1 MHGDDR
7 SQPDRRFVADDDPL
21 VFVKQLHA
29 RHSTP
34 GSGIDLHMQSEPQT
48 NSSAVVS
55 AGACGVAV
63 VLAVV
68 GLALSGSG
76 RQVAEVAAVLAA
88 IFGFGL
94 GFSGFTVARLGAPR
108 MGLALAA
115 MIGNLVVMVAAG
127 LLFFT

>member
-1 MHGDDR
+1 M
-7 SQPDRRFVADDDPL
+7 
-21 VFVKQLHA
+21 
-29 RHSTP
+29 
-34 GSGIDLHMQSEPQT
+34 DLHMQSERPT
-48 NSSAVVS
+48 NSSALVS

-63 VLAVV
+63 LLALI